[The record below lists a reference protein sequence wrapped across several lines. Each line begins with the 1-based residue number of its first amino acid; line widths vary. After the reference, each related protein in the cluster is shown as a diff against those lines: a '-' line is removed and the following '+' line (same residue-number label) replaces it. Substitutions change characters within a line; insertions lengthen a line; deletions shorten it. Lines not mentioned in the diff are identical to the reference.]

1 MSLKDMSMSS
11 NEKREQRIMLLRKGF
26 SEKKFFTVKAACSA
40 MGGYTERTVEKW
52 AKDGDIPLLRNDGK
66 TVVPVTD
73 ENSPVWLK
81 EWLNGQSENI

>member
-1 MSLKDMSMSS
+1 
-11 NEKREQRIMLLRKGF
+11 
-26 SEKKFFTVKAACSA
+26 

-52 AKDGDIPLLRNDGK
+52 AKDGNIPLLRNDGK
-66 TVVPVTD
+66 TVVPVTN